1 MLESLF
7 NHEKL
12 RGSCI
17 ESASQ
22 FGAREENQ
30 TTQGNMLRAMPRKET
45 TMTTESK
52 TTNTS
57 AKARVLANVQSM
69 VTKWKKEREKI
80 RRESLC
86 PLVTN

>member
-17 ESASQ
+17 ESAPQ

-30 TTQGNMLRAMPRKET
+30 TTQGNMLRAMPRKEI
-45 TMTTESK
+45 TMTTEPK
-52 TTNTS
+52 TTNKS
-57 AKARVLANVQSM
+57 VEGEGSRRCAIHDEQV
-69 VTKWKKEREKI
+69 KERK
-80 RRESLC
+80 RENKERIPV
-86 PLVTN
+86 PLSN